1 MNRRDVL
8 LAGAAAAAAPVLT
21 TTAVR
26 EAAANQPAAGKQAPG
41 VHRMKLGA
49 FELIN
54 INDGG
59 ANRPIEGLIRNA
71 PLAEVQAALE
81 EAFLPKETFGNT
93 FNPIV
98 VNTGSRL
105 VLLDTGN
112 GQFGAPTTGRLL
124 EGLAAA
130 GIDPKAI
137 NTVLI
142 SHFHGDH
149 IGGLRNK
156 EGQLVFPNA
165 EIMVPAAEWA
175 FWMDDAKM
183 AAAPDGMKGGFQ
195 NARRVFGPNAA
206 DVKRFEPGQELVTG
220 IQAVAAYGHT
230 PGHTAFAIQSDN
242 RRIMYIADTSNNPAL
257 FVRRPDWVLSFDMD
271 AEMARATRVKLLDM
285 AAAERTLI
293 AGYHFP
299 FPSHGYVAKE
309 GAGFR
314 YVAAP
319 WNPLL

>member
-26 EAAANQPAAGKQAPG
+26 EAAANQPAAAKQAPG
-41 VHRMKLGA
+41 IHRMKLGS

-81 EAFLPKETFGNT
+81 EAFLPKDTFGNT
-93 FNPIV
+93 FNPIL

-124 EGLAAA
+124 ENLAAA

-175 FWMDDAKM
+175 FWMDDARM
-183 AAAPDGMKGGFQ
+183 AAAPDAMKGGFQ

-271 AEMARATRVKLLDM
+271 AEAARSTRVKLLDM
-285 AAAERTLI
+285 AASERMLI